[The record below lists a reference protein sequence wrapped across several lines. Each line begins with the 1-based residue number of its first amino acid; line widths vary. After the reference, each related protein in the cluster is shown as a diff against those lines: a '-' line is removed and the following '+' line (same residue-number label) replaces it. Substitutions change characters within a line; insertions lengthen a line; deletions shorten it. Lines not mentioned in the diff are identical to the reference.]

1 MISPDAI
8 RMRVREHYAGRATG
22 QGCCGGSD
30 PTAVCCTPPAVQP
43 LERFEGSSLGCGSP
57 LEHAQLRPGEIVVD
71 LGSGAGREVLLAARQ
86 VSPTGR
92 AVGIDMTP
100 EMVSKARD
108 NAART
113 AIPNAEFRLGEIE
126 HIPLPD
132 AGADAVISN
141 CVINLVPDKT
151 AAFREAYRILKPGG
165 RLIVSDI
172 VSNGPLPDAV
182 RNSPEAWSACV
193 AGALEV
199 ADYLSAI
206 AAAGFVEAE
215 TIGAGEP
222 SRGAVFSVTVKA
234 RKAGGDGSANPG
246 V

>member
-8 RMRVREHYAGRATG
+8 RMRVREHYAGRAAG
-22 QGCCGGSD
+22 GGCCGGSD
-30 PTAVCCTPPAVQP
+30 LSAECCSTAQP
-43 LERFEGSSLGCGSP
+43 EVLENFVGPSLGCGSP

-100 EMVSKARD
+100 EMVWRARD

-113 AIPNAEFRLGEIE
+113 AIPNVEFRLGEIE
-126 HIPLPD
+126 HIPLAD
-132 AGADAVISN
+132 ASADAVISN

-172 VSNGPLPDAV
+172 VTSGSLPDAV
-182 RNSPEAWSACV
+182 RNSAEAWSACV
-193 AGALEV
+193 AGALDL

-206 AAAGFVEAE
+206 SAVGFVE
-215 TIGAGEP
+215 TQTMNSGTP
-222 SRGAVFSVTVKA
+222 SRGQVYSVTVTA
-234 RKAGGDGSANPG
+234 RKAST
-246 V
+246 

>member
-8 RMRVREHYAGRATG
+8 RTRVREHYGGRATG
-22 QGCCGGSD
+22 GGCCGGAELSAECCS
-30 PTAVCCTPPAVQP
+30 TAQP
-43 LERFEGSSLGCGSP
+43 EALENFVGPSLGCGSP
-57 LEHAQLRPGEIVVD
+57 LEQAQLRPGEIVVD

-86 VSPTGR
+86 VSATGR

-100 EMVSKARD
+100 EMVWKARD
-108 NAART
+108 NALRA

-165 RLIVSDI
+165 RLVVSDI

-182 RNSPEAWSACV
+182 RNSAEAWSACV
-193 AGALEV
+193 AGALDA

-206 AAAGFVEAE
+206 AGAGFVETEALNS
-215 TIGAGEP
+215 GEV
-222 SRGAVFSVTVKA
+222 SRGQVYSVTVKA
-234 RKAGGDGSANPG
+234 RKGLEPAAL
-246 V
+246 

>member
-8 RMRVREHYAGRATG
+8 RMQVREHYAGRATG
-22 QGCCGGSD
+22 QGCCGASD
-30 PTAVCCTPPAVQP
+30 PDAACCTPSAAET
-43 LERFEGSSLGCGSP
+43 LEHFEGPSLGCGSP
-57 LEHAQLRPGEIVVD
+57 LERAQLRPGEIVVD

-100 EMVSKARD
+100 EMVWKARD

-126 HIPLPD
+126 YIPLPD
-132 AGADAVISN
+132 ASADAVISN

-182 RNSPEAWSACV
+182 RNSAEAWSACV
-193 AGALEV
+193 AGALDV

-206 AAAGFVEAE
+206 ARAGFVETE
-215 TIGAGEP
+215 TLSSGEA
-222 SRGAVFSVTVKA
+222 RKGQVYSVTVKA
-234 RKAGGDGSANPG
+234 RKAGMEPAAL
-246 V
+246 